1 MVTTNTS
8 QLSIDLHD
16 VRKSYGSKI
25 HALRGVSMQVHPGEV
40 FGLLGPNGAGKS
52 TLVKI
57 LMTVVKP
64 TKATGTL
71 MGHALGDKEGLRK
84 VGYLPEHHRFPDY
97 LTGAQVLDYF
107 GALGDVP
114 RDVRKKRIPELL
126 ELVSMREWGTTRVTK
141 YSKGMRQRIGIAQ
154 ALMNDPDLVLLDEPT
169 DGVDPVGR
177 KEIRDVLTRLKSQ
190 GKCVFLNSHLLTELE
205 MVCDRLAIM
214 VQGQVVRQGTIDELT
229 TGRHQYLIDIDTTD
243 PAVAAHAYRTA
254 LEDAYLEPAG
264 PEGSPPTVQGTLKTG
279 EEFHLVGTQLQLATA
294 NPIRVQS
301 VIDELRANAYII
313 RSVRQHRPSLEDL
326 FMEAVTD
333 TSGEL
338 AKPGAARSSP
348 PTKNT
353 TPPPYPGQ
361 QKKAVN
367 P

>member
-1 MVTTNTS
+1 MVTSANS
-8 QLSIDLHD
+8 NLSIDLHD

-64 TKATGTL
+64 TKASGTI

-177 KEIRDVLTRLKSQ
+177 KEIRDVLSRLRSQ

-214 VQGQVVRQGTIDELT
+214 VQGEVVRQGTLDELT

-243 PAVAAHAYRTA
+243 AAVAAHAYRTA
-254 LEDAYLEPAG
+254 LEGATLEPAI
-264 PEGSPPTVQGTLKTG
+264 QGAVPDVRGNLKTG
-279 EEFHLVGTQLQLATA
+279 EGVQLVGTQLQVATS
-294 NPIRVQS
+294 NPFRVQS
-301 VIDELRANAYII
+301 IIDELRANAYII
-313 RSVRQHRPSLEDL
+313 RSVRQYRPSLEEL

-333 TSGEL
+333 KAGEI
-338 AKPGAARSSP
+338 AKPGAARTAP
-348 PTKNT
+348 PTKST
-353 TPPPYPGQ
+353 LPPPYPGQ
-361 QKKAVN
+361 QKKAVK